1 MTSREFIEYCKAK
14 YVGKVVAL
22 KCPMYLYSRD
32 GSAIGCPRSH
42 INIIED
48 VCTTDSG
55 SVKFCFKEHFAIFNI
70 YRFREVSHYD
80 GLRVVSDLFEI
91 VNN

>member
-1 MTSREFIEYCKAK
+1 MNASEFIQYCKAK

-22 KCPMYLYSRD
+22 KCPMYLYNKY
-32 GSAIGCPRSH
+32 GSAIGYPSGYT
-42 INIIED
+42 NIIED

-55 SVKFCFKEHFAIFNI
+55 SVKFCFKEHGAIFDI
-70 YRFREVSHYD
+70 YRFREVNPYD

-91 VNN
+91 VDN